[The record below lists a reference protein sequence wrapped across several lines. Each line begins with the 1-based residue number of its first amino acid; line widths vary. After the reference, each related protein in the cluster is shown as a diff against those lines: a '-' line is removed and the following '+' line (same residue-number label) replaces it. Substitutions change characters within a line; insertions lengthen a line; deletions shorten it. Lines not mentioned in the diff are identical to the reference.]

1 MHAVAATPLPAVS
14 GDPDDGPGG
23 VVNAE
28 SGVAVFVPGDPFDAG
43 EGVSGV
49 SENAIRICNS

>member
-1 MHAVAATPLPAVS
+1 MHAVAATPLPAAP

-23 VVNAE
+23 AEDAE
-28 SGVAVFVPGDPFDAG
+28 SGVAVFVPGDPVDVG

-49 SENAIRICNS
+49 SENAIRLCNG